1 MTEIEHLLSVADAYK
16 AALLIE
22 DTTVSA
28 RVFDDS
34 KKLAALRDGA
44 DITLGRFNKALV
56 WFSANWP
63 DGAVWPE
70 DVMRPSIFAEAS

>member
-44 DITLGRFNKALV
+44 DITLGRFNKALM

-70 DVMRPSIFAEAS
+70 DVMRPSLLAEAS

>member
-1 MTEIEHLLSVADAYK
+1 MNEIGHLLSVADAYK
-16 AALLIE
+16 SALSIE

-44 DITLGRFNKALV
+44 DITVSRFNKAMH
-56 WFSANWP
+56 WFSDNWP
-63 DGAVWPE
+63 DGAVWPKS
-70 DVMRPSIFAEAS
+70 VARPDMERAA